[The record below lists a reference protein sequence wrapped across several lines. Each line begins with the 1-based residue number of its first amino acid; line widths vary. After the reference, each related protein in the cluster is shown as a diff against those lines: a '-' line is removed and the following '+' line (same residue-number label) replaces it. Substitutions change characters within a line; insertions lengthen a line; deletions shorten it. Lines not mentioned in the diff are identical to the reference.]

1 MKIVAI
7 ISQKGGAGKTTLAVH
22 LATAA
27 ALAGHTSAIIDLD
40 PQATAASWGDRRTL
54 GAPEVISG
62 QAARL
67 PALITSARQ
76 NGADFLVL
84 DTAPNADQ
92 VVSLA
97 ARAADLVLI
106 PCRAAA
112 FDLEAIE
119 TTLMLAKAATKPAFV
134 VLNAVPPRSG
144 IGKEAATGV
153 GGARRSGCP
162 PPTHAPSRL
171 RSRSDRR
178 THRAGVRAAGEG
190 RRGNRGDL
198 HVAMWC
204 CGHVHTWTQKKG
216 GIGHEQAPQS
226 LCTYAGAQSRA
237 ERSGDQPDD

>member
-1 MKIVAI
+1 MKIIAI

-27 ALAGHTSAIIDLD
+27 ASAGHTAAVIDLD
-40 PQATAASWGDRRTL
+40 PQATAASWGDRRVAE
-54 GAPEVISG
+54 APEVISG

-67 PALITSARQ
+67 PALVNAARQ

-119 TTLMLAKAATKPAFV
+119 TTLMLAKAALKPAYV

-144 IGKEAATGV
+144 VGREAAEGLVARGV
-153 GGARRSGCP
+153 QV
-162 PPTHAPSRL
+162 APRQL
-171 RSRSDRR
+171 
-178 THRAGVRAAGEG
+178 THRAAFAHGVIDGRSAQEFEPNGKAADEIEALYEWLCGVVDMPT
-190 RRGNRGDL
+190 RG
-198 HVAMWC
+198 HA
-204 CGHVHTWTQKKG
+204 H
-216 GIGHEQAPQS
+216 IA
-226 LCTYAGAQSRA
+226 A
-237 ERSGDQPDD
+237 

>member
-27 ALAGHTSAIIDLD
+27 AAAGHSAAVIDLD
-40 PQATAASWGDRRTL
+40 PQATAASWGDRRT
-54 GAPEVISG
+54 AAVPEVISG

-67 PALITSARQ
+67 PALVSAARQ
-76 NGADFLVL
+76 NDADFLVL

-106 PCRAAA
+106 PCRPAA

-119 TTLMLAKAATKPAFV
+119 TTLMLARATTKPAYV

-144 IGKEAATGV
+144 IGREAAEGLAAR
-153 GGARRSGCP
+153 GAQV
-162 PPTHAPSRL
+162 APCQL
-171 RSRSDRR
+171 
-178 THRAGVRAAGEG
+178 THRAAFAHGVIDRRPAQEFEPQGKAAEEVDVLYRWLCGVMDMPTCG
-190 RRGNRGDL
+190 RDRK
-198 HVAMWC
+198 A
-204 CGHVHTWTQKKG
+204 
-216 GIGHEQAPQS
+216 A
-226 LCTYAGAQSRA
+226 
-237 ERSGDQPDD
+237 

>member
-1 MKIVAI
+1 MKIIAI

-27 ALAGHTSAIIDLD
+27 ASAGHTAAVIDLD
-40 PQATAASWGDRRTL
+40 PQATAANWGDRRAAD
-54 GAPEVISG
+54 APEVISG

-67 PALITSARQ
+67 PALVNAARQ

-119 TTLMLAKAATKPAFV
+119 TTLMLAKAALKPAYV

-144 IGKEAATGV
+144 VGREAAEGLV
-153 GGARRSGCP
+153 ARGAKV
-162 PPTHAPSRL
+162 APHQL
-171 RSRSDRR
+171 
-178 THRAGVRAAGEG
+178 THRAAFAHGVIDGRSAQEFEPNGKAADEIEALYEWLCGVVDMPT
-190 RRGNRGDL
+190 RG
-198 HVAMWC
+198 HAY
-204 CGHVHTWTQKKG
+204 
-216 GIGHEQAPQS
+216 IA
-226 LCTYAGAQSRA
+226 A
-237 ERSGDQPDD
+237 